1 MKKFRLGEGISTLLS
16 YMTDV
21 AHSDVLKWIIDMS
34 LCTAVVIVTS
44 GVLFIAP
51 GLASVVP

>member
-1 MKKFRLGEGISTLLS
+1 MRKFRLGEGISTLLS